1 MARSEFNYD
10 RSNIVTKVKSIIGRN
25 FTGIDDVI
33 KDLVNV
39 AVELMGNTVSSV
51 YDESVYTHTISSG
64 EVSAETDEYNL
75 PNRVKIIL
83 DAYYIDVS
91 GSDDVYYP
99 IDIRSPIEFNES
111 SRYTAGV
118 KYGRPS
124 FDYASDTIK
133 FGSPYGAGS
142 ATRADYT
149 GIPQLGYRV
158 GNTFHIYPRP
168 GSSEQDN
175 KIRLL
180 LGLFPQELQADG
192 DRNTITQNYPMALI
206 TYTCAL
212 FWSMHMNDM
221 QRGAQALATAQL
233 LLASFAKQ
241 DEINKLV
248 NITMKLP

>member
-1 MARSEFNYD
+1 MRTELNYD
-10 RSNIVTKVKSIIGRN
+10 RSNIVTKVKSLVGRN

-33 KDLVNV
+33 KDLINV
-39 AVELMGNTVSSV
+39 ANELFGNTVQSV
-51 YDESVYTHTISSG
+51 YDEFVYTHTITSG
-64 EVSAETDEYNL
+64 EVTAKTDEYNL
-75 PNRVKIIL
+75 PNRTKVIL

-99 IDIRSPIEFNES
+99 IDIRSPIDFNEAAS
-111 SRYTAGV
+111 YGRVQRT
-118 KYGRPS
+118 GRPS
-124 FDYASDTIK
+124 FDYSTDTIK
-133 FGSPYGAGS
+133 FGASYNSGG

-158 GNTFHIYPRP
+158 NNAFHIYPRP

-175 KIRLL
+175 KIRLM
-180 LGLFPQELQADG
+180 LGMFPADLQSDS
-192 DRNTITQNYPMALI
+192 DKNSITKSYPQALI
-206 TYTCAL
+206 TYTAAL
-212 FWSMHMNDM
+212 FWGLHMNDA
-221 QRGAQALATAQL
+221 QRAQQFLTTAQL